1 MVKERRRG
9 NYKKDGM
16 KMKWF
21 DVIASGSLLGMD
33 YKRASSYPVGY
44 VDYLKMYGID
54 FEVKTGFGSNEVKV
68 DRETDWSTDVVLENA
83 SDSSQYMKTTMT
95 QGSPMALFRMNGTKT
110 ASKIVGK
117 TKYYGEWSKVKKIRI
132 KK

>member
-1 MVKERRRG
+1 
-9 NYKKDGM
+9 M

-21 DVIASGSLLGMD
+21 DVIASGSLLGID

-54 FEVKTGFGSNEVKV
+54 FEVKTGFSSNEVKV

-110 ASKIVGK
+110 ASKVVGK

>member
-16 KMKWF
+16 KMKWL
-21 DVIASGSLLGMD
+21 DVIASGSLLGID

-44 VDYLKMYGID
+44 VDYLKMYGIV
-54 FEVKTGFGSNEVKV
+54 FEVKTGSSSNEVKV

-110 ASKIVGK
+110 AVKVVGK
-117 TKYYGEWSKVKKIRI
+117 TKYYGEWSKVKKSRI

>member
-1 MVKERRRG
+1 
-9 NYKKDGM
+9 
-16 KMKWF
+16 
-21 DVIASGSLLGMD
+21 
-33 YKRASSYPVGY
+33 
-44 VDYLKMYGID
+44 MYGID
-54 FEVKTGFGSNEVKV
+54 FEVKIGFSSNEVKV

-110 ASKIVGK
+110 AVKVVGK
-117 TKYYGEWSKVKKIRI
+117 TKYYGKWSKVKKIRI

>member
-21 DVIASGSLLGMD
+21 DVIASGSLLGRD
-33 YKRASSYPVGY
+33 YKRASSYPVVY

-54 FEVKTGFGSNEVKV
+54 FEVKSGFGANEVKV
-68 DRETDWSTDVVLENA
+68 DRESDWATDEVLENA

-110 ASKIVGK
+110 ASKVVGK
-117 TKYYGEWSKVKKIRI
+117 TKYYGEWSKVNKI
-132 KK
+132 

>member
-1 MVKERRRG
+1 
-9 NYKKDGM
+9 M

-21 DVIASGSLLGMD
+21 DVIASGSLLGID

-68 DRETDWSTDVVLENA
+68 DR
-83 SDSSQYMKTTMT
+83 
-95 QGSPMALFRMNGTKT
+95 
-110 ASKIVGK
+110 
-117 TKYYGEWSKVKKIRI
+117 
-132 KK
+132 